1 MNNYLSILGFGGHSK
16 VVLDLAKNLDLSI
29 SGLYDDNPNTHGK
42 EYNGIKVLGPINSIA
57 SGTAVIAI
65 GNNQIRKNI
74 VDQSLPINWKTL
86 IHPSSYVS
94 ADVEI
99 GEGTVIMAGAIVQPG
114 AKIGRHCIINTGA
127 NIDHDCVVGDFC
139 HIGPNAAL
147 SGGVKVGE
155 GSFIGIGSSVI
166 PYITIGKWSTIEAG
180 SAVNQNISDN
190 CNVAGVPAVLNFT
203 TKNK

>member
-94 ADVEI
+94 SNVEI

-114 AKIGRHCIINTGA
+114 ANIGRHCIINTGA
-127 NIDHDCVVGDFC
+127 CVDHDCIIEDFV
-139 HIGPNAAL
+139 HIGPNSAL
-147 SGGVKVGE
+147 AGGVTVGE
-155 GSFIGIGSSVI
+155 GTFVGIGSSVV
-166 PYITIGKWSTIEAG
+166 PYVKIGKWSTIGAG
-180 SAVNQNISDN
+180 SAVINDIPDN
-190 CNVAGVPAVLNFT
+190 CMAAGVPAVIKKMLND
-203 TKNK
+203 